1 MVKNR
6 INKLFDNK
14 SENVLTVYFT
24 AGYPE
29 LEDTLD
35 ILVELEKSGADMV
48 EIGIPY
54 SDPVADGPTIQESNG
69 VALNNGISMEK
80 IFSQLKD
87 MRQKVDIPV
96 VLMGYFNPV
105 LQYGLQDF
113 CKKCKECGV
122 DGVII
127 PDLPI
132 LEYVE
137 QYKDLFDSY
146 DLHNMYLITPQTSE
160 ERIRMIDENTSGF
173 IYMVSNS
180 SITGAKKEISEEQ
193 LEYFNRIKSMNLSN
207 PRLIGF
213 GISDNKTYRTASE
226 YSSGAIIGSAF
237 IKALKGS
244 EKNSIADRVHSF
256 INMVKGEEVNQ

>member
-6 INKLFDNK
+6 INKLFENK

-29 LEDTLD
+29 LDDTLE
-35 ILVELEKSGADMV
+35 ILAELEKAGADMV

-69 VALNNGISMEK
+69 VALKNGISMQK
-80 IFSQLKD
+80 IFSQLKT
-87 MRQKVDIPV
+87 MRKKVDIPV

-105 LQYGLQDF
+105 LQFGLEEF

-193 LEYFNRIKSMNLSN
+193 LKYFNRIKSMNLNN

-213 GISDNKTYRTASE
+213 GISDNKTFKTASE

-237 IKALKGS
+237 IKALKES
-244 EKNSIADRVHSF
+244 DKDSIADKVHSF
-256 INMVKGEEVNQ
+256 INMVKGEKISQ